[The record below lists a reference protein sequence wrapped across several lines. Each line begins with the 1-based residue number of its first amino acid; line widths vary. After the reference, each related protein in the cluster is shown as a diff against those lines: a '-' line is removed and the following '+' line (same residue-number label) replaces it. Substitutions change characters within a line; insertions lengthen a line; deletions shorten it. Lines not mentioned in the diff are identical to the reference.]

1 MKRIEVELTGDSP
14 MLHHRFTEA
23 EFFNLLGLN
32 KTKKKLE
39 KEYRTPREIADQYVY
54 QNKKGYYIPATYIT
68 TAFRET
74 AADYK
79 QTNSRRSIKA
89 IAAGVFRA
97 EDMEITLLHPKT
109 SKPLTKYEVELRK
122 ATNHQRGAVAT
133 CRPRFD
139 EWKIRTTFELEDDLL
154 SPETAQLIL
163 NDAGR
168 RCGVGSFRISKG
180 GPFGR
185 FRVTLFKEI
194 IEEGK
199 KAKKTTGP
207 SNISPQVENKTE

>member
-14 MLHHRFTEA
+14 LLHHRFTEA
-23 EFFNLLGLN
+23 EFYNLLGLN

-54 QNKKGYYIPATYIT
+54 KTKKGLYYIPATYVT

-97 EDMEITLLHPKT
+97 EEIEIILLHPKT
-109 SKPLTKYEVELRK
+109 STPLKKYEVELRK

-139 EWKIRTTFELEDDLL
+139 EWKVRTTFELEDDLL

-168 RCGVGSFRISKG
+168 RCGLGSFRISKG

-185 FRVTLFKEI
+185 FRVTKFKEI
-194 IEEGK
+194 LDTK
-199 KAKKTTGP
+199 KQEKKEV
-207 SNISPQVENKTE
+207 SKEKIAL